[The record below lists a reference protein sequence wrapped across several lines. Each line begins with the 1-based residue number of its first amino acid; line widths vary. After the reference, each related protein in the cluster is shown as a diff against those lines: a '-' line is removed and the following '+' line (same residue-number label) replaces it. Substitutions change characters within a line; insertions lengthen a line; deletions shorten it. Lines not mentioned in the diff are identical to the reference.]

1 MAQTVTEVLTA
12 ATDSVTLINAVN
24 GGSYDVTRM
33 TQEEINEMVQRNVDH
48 LELILAYAPVDEDDE
63 TQMSQVTPQIS
74 LAIQVRLQ
82 LEGFNMLEIP
92 MMVWNILITL
102 VFVPILNSIRVNT
115 QELKRLEI
123 LVNKTREEIAKEY
136 VTKLELRN
144 DMGILM
150 DRIDKIGEKLD
161 KLFEVK

>member
-1 MAQTVTEVLTA
+1 
-12 ATDSVTLINAVN
+12 
-24 GGSYDVTRM
+24 
-33 TQEEINEMVQRNVDH
+33 
-48 LELILAYAPVDEDDE
+48 
-63 TQMSQVTPQIS
+63 
-74 LAIQVRLQ
+74 
-82 LEGFNMLEIP
+82 MLEIP

-136 VTKLELRN
+136 VTKLELKD
-144 DMGILM
+144 DMSILM
-150 DRIDKIGEKLD
+150 DRMDKIGEKLD

>member
-1 MAQTVTEVLTA
+1 
-12 ATDSVTLINAVN
+12 
-24 GGSYDVTRM
+24 
-33 TQEEINEMVQRNVDH
+33 
-48 LELILAYAPVDEDDE
+48 
-63 TQMSQVTPQIS
+63 
-74 LAIQVRLQ
+74 
-82 LEGFNMLEIP
+82 MLEIP

-123 LVNKTREEIAKEY
+123 LVNKTREELAKEY
-136 VTKLELRN
+136 VTKIELRD
-144 DMGILM
+144 DMSILM

>member
-1 MAQTVTEVLTA
+1 M
-12 ATDSVTLINAVN
+12 I
-24 GGSYDVTRM
+24 
-33 TQEEINEMVQRNVDH
+33 
-48 LELILAYAPVDEDDE
+48 
-63 TQMSQVTPQIS
+63 
-74 LAIQVRLQ
+74 
-82 LEGFNMLEIP
+82 EIP
-92 MMVWNILITL
+92 MIVWNMIITL

-136 VTKLELRN
+136 VTKNELKD
-144 DMGILM
+144 DMSILM